1 MRKIFSLCGRT
12 TTCGLARNPL
22 GAVGTRGRFTL
33 SGTGPYSG
41 SKFAIGA
48 CSDALRMELAPY
60 GVLVVLVKPGVT
72 EA

>member
-1 MRKIFSLCGRT
+1 MRAHDDVWVGEEPVGGGRHW
-12 TTCGLARNPL
+12 
-22 GAVGTRGRFTL
+22 GRFTL

-41 SKFAIGA
+41 SKFAIEA